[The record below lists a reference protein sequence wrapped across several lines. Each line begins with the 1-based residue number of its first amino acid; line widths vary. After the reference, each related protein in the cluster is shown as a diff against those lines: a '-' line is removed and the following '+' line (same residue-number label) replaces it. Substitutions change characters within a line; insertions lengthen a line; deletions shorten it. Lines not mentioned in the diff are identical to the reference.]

1 MREDKFYELF
11 GDIDP
16 EIIAAADKPVPFRK
30 KHGWKVILIA
40 ATLAFAIALAPIAGA
55 FALAAGYKITHP
67 GYQGNYVDALNQMI
81 ENFDSAA
88 TDPDREYGG
97 LLNSGLLDVD
107 WGALADTVSPD
118 GNVDWDAFF
127 AILQG
132 EQPIDPST
140 SAFKAE
146 FLSDGTA
153 KIVAYNGNEENVTVP
168 EKIAGKFVTVIG
180 EGAFS
185 EHPEIRSVSLP
196 ETATTIEPYAFCACT
211 GLESVR
217 IPKQLRVIEDYAFAK
232 CFSLDQLIMENFS
245 SKAYGAFLPDSL
257 HTLGSHAFEYC
268 RKLTFVAIPSSLQNW
283 GAYAFSGSGLE
294 QILFEDAIKEIPDFA
309 FAGCEQLP
317 KVVVP
322 SSVTRIGNAAFF
334 GCTKLE
340 SVTLNEGL
348 EYLDACC
355 FDSTAIASIT
365 IPSTVISFEEGMF
378 YDCPNL
384 EAVVFAGNAPE
395 IFTRPGTPEQD
406 RNRIADYTVYY
417 LLGADGFGR
426 SEWNGHNCEMME
438 VLTEQYVKKL
448 GKSTIPMYNVE
459 ILGQL
464 NLWESEDE
472 VTVIESYDQYKQYAA
487 VLNSTRY
494 DPEYFRQ
501 YAIVLVRVKHTSTEQ
516 VLGVGGIAASLY
528 TVGGLWYLAL
538 YPVVTMDTPKA
549 NTNDELY
556 TFIAIDVKRSDI
568 RTDNVIREGE
578 VFAYSVSDFASGGSV
593 YHESYKEIKKK

>member
-16 EIIAAADKPVPFRK
+16 EIIAAADKPIPFRK
-30 KHGWKVILIA
+30 KHGWKVMLIA
-40 ATLAFAIALAPIAGA
+40 ATLALVLLLTPVAGA
-55 FALAAGYKITHP
+55 FALAGGYKITHP
-67 GYQGNYVDALNQMI
+67 EFQGNYKEALGQVI

-88 TDPDREYGG
+88 DNPDQEYGG

-118 GNVDWDAFF
+118 GNVDWEAFF
-127 AILQG
+127 AVLRG
-132 EQPIDPST
+132 EQPKDPLT
-140 SAFKAE
+140 SVFEAE
-146 FLSDGTA
+146 FLPDGTV
-153 KIVAYNGNEENVTVP
+153 KIVAYKGNEENVTVP

-180 EGAFS
+180 ESAFAN
-185 EHPEIRSVSLP
+185 HTEIRSVSLP
-196 ETATTIEPYAFCACT
+196 ETVTTIELYAFCACSN
-211 GLESVR
+211 LESVR
-217 IPKQLRVIEDYAFAK
+217 IPKELRVIEDCAFAK
-232 CFSLDQLIMENFS
+232 CFSLNQLIMENFS

-257 HTLGSHAFEYC
+257 QTLGTGAFEYC
-268 RKLTFVAIPSSLQNW
+268 RELTFVAIPSSLQHW

-294 QILFEDAIKEIPDFA
+294 QILFEDGIKEIPDYA

-317 KVVVP
+317 QIVIP

-406 RNRIADYTVYY
+406 RANIADYTVYY
-417 LLGADGFGR
+417 LLGADGFDL
-426 SEWNGHNCEMME
+426 SEWNGHDCELME
-438 VLTEQYVKKL
+438 VHTEQYVQKVD
-448 GKSTIPMYNVE
+448 KSTVPMYNVE

-464 NLWESEDE
+464 DLWESEDE
-472 VTVIESYDQYKQYAA
+472 VTVIESYAQYKQYAS

-494 DPEYFRQ
+494 NPEYFRQ
-501 YAIVLVRVKHTSTEQ
+501 YAIVLVKVKHASTEQ
-516 VLGVGGIAASLY
+516 VLGVGGIASSLY
-528 TVGGLWYLAL
+528 TVGGLWYHAL

-549 NTNDELY
+549 NTDDELY
-556 TFIAIDVKRSDI
+556 TYIAIDVKRSDI

-578 VFAYSVSDFASGGSV
+578 VFAYSVSGFGSGGSV
-593 YHESYKEIKKK
+593 YHESYKYIKKK